1 MPTCIIIAL
10 VVTCTTP
17 LTSGPAEAAAILAP
31 YQFRPIPRIEIPI
44 GGRGYI
50 LPSKPGSGPFGPFKP
65 SPPRK
70 RLDGTLLTSLPQILG
85 LPAYHPYNMY
95 RNYGVVMPQVTV
107 VAP

>member
-31 YQFRPIPRIEIPI
+31 HQFKPTPRIEISI
-44 GGRGYI
+44 GGLGYI
-50 LPSKPGSGPFGPFKP
+50 IPSKTGGGPFGPFKP
-65 SPPRK
+65 FPPRT
-70 RLDGTLLTSLPQILG
+70 RLDGTPCTHPPEILG

-95 RNYGVVMPQVTV
+95 RNYGVVMPQVTQ
-107 VAP
+107 